1 MDRMHSVLDSEDNL
15 VRATDDHALSTALTA
30 AGIAHI
36 AATADGGGL
45 VVREP
50 AERIA
55 RAAATAGVV
64 VIEIRQADEGGV
76 QELFLRLTADHA
88 RDDAETDAEKERKS

>member
-1 MDRMHSVLDSEDNL
+1 MDRMYSVLASEGNL
-15 VRATDDHALSTALTA
+15 VRATDDHALSAALTA
-30 AGIAHI
+30 AGIAHV

-50 AERIA
+50 PERIA

-64 VIEIRQADEGGV
+64 VIEIWQADEGGLE
-76 QELFLRLTADHA
+76 ELFLRLTADHA
-88 RDDAETDAEKERKS
+88 RDDAEKERKS